1 MITIENVSS
10 ILINRKNL
18 VKIVAIVIFCLLVIS
33 YKPKEEEDEEVRIK
47 RELIIDNQN
56 QFNIRREIRIMRER
70 LISQHNNISIL
81 DKEMRIME
89 EQIMRK
95 YNIYTNF
102 NSSRKRLIESIRSE
116 RIANQ
121 VINSIP
127 SRRSERIANQD
138 NN

>member
-1 MITIENVSS
+1 M
-10 ILINRKNL
+10 
-18 VKIVAIVIFCLLVIS
+18 FCLLVIS
-33 YKPKEEEDEEVRIK
+33 YKPKEEEDEELRIM
-47 RELIIDNQN
+47 REITISNSN
-56 QFNIRREIRIMRER
+56 WSNMRREIRIMRER

-121 VINSIP
+121 
-127 SRRSERIANQD
+127 D